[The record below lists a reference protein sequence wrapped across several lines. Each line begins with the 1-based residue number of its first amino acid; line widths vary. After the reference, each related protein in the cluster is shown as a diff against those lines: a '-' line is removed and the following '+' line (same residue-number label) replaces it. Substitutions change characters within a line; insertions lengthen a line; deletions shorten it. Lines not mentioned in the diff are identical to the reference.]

1 MGMPTT
7 AKGKDMSQHLCSRV
21 VSVGAGIFASLML
34 VGCDGGD
41 SLPAH
46 VEQRVRE
53 APPDIQ
59 EPAETDPVARRGT
72 TAVPIANR
80 LALQMAM
87 ARNSDDVDLVE
98 TVERALGRIGPR
110 AVPAILPLLN
120 DPNPQTRIAAA
131 KVIGRIGPPAA
142 DAVPALTQLLEDE
155 DEDVQRAAAFALGE
169 IGPAAESAVPALL
182 EMLQSAQQDSDI

>member
-1 MGMPTT
+1 
-7 AKGKDMSQHLCSRV
+7 MSQRLCSRV
-21 VSVGAGIFASLML
+21 LSAGAGIASLML
-34 VGCDGGD
+34 VGCDGAG
-41 SLPAH
+41 SLPSH

-53 APPDIQ
+53 APPDSE
-59 EPAETDPVARRGT
+59 EPTEAGPVARRAT
-72 TAVPIANR
+72 NTVPVASR

-87 ARNSDDVDLVE
+87 ARTSDDVDLVE

-142 DAVPALTQLLEDE
+142 EAVPALTQMLDDE
-155 DEDVQRAAAFALGE
+155 DEDVRRAAAFALGE

-182 EMLQSAQQDSDI
+182 EMLQSAQQDPDV